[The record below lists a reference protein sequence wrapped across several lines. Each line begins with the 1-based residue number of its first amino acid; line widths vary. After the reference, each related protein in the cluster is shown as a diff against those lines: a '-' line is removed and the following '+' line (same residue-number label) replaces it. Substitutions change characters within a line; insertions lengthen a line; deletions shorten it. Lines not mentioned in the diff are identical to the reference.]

1 MVIEYIRYKVSENRR
16 VEFIQAYQSA
26 SKQLLD
32 SEFCLGYE
40 LTHCQEEA
48 DHFIMRIEWTS
59 TEDHL
64 NGFRKT
70 PEFREFFNWK
80 EILMNQGK
88 STTKKVKRFTDKERG
103 AMKERAKELK

>member
-1 MVIEYIRYKVSENRR
+1 MVVEYIRYKVSENRR

-40 LTHCQEEA
+40 LTHCEEEA
-48 DHFIMRIEWTS
+48 DYFILRIEWTS

-64 NGFRKT
+64 NGFRKS
-70 PEFREFFNWK
+70 PEFRDFFNHIK
-80 EILMNQGK
+80 PFFNNIEEMHHYNL
-88 STTKKVKRFTDKERG
+88 TEVAKKK
-103 AMKERAKELK
+103 L

>member
-1 MVIEYIRYKVSENRR
+1 MIIEYIRYKVSENRR
-16 VEFIQAYQSA
+16 LEFIQAYQSA

-40 LTHCQEEA
+40 LTHCQEEL

-64 NGFRKT
+64 TGFRQSSA
-70 PEFREFFNWK
+70 FREFFNYVK
-80 EILMNQGK
+80 PFFNNIEEMRHYNL
-88 STTKKVKRFTDKERG
+88 TEVTKKKQ
-103 AMKERAKELK
+103 

>member
-1 MVIEYIRYKVSENRR
+1 M
-16 VEFIQAYQSA
+16 EFIQAYQSA

-40 LTHCQEEA
+40 LTHCQEEV

-64 NGFRKT
+64 NGFRKS
-70 PEFREFFNWK
+70 PEFRDFFNHIK
-80 EILMNQGK
+80 PFFNNIEEMHHYNL
-88 STTKKVKRFTDKERG
+88 TEVAKKKQ
-103 AMKERAKELK
+103 